1 MTLLA
6 VAVAGLIGVLARY
19 ALGNAVSTANTP
31 WMTLAI
37 NVAGSFVLGAL
48 IPLGDDLPVALR
60 NGIAVGFCGGFTT
73 FSTVSVEVFYDA
85 HAGDTGFAMLYLGAS
100 IVGGLIGAAAGY
112 YAGRALAH

>member
-1 MTLLA
+1 VTVLA
-6 VAVAGLIGVLARY
+6 VGLAGLAGVLARY
-19 ALGNAVSTANTP
+19 GLGTLVSTANTP

-48 IPLGDDLPVALR
+48 IPLGDNLSAPLR
-60 NGIAVGFCGGFTT
+60 AGIAIGFCGGFTT

-85 HAGDTGFAMLYLGAS
+85 HAGDAGFAVLYLAAS
-100 IVGGLIGAAAGY
+100 IAGGLLGAAIGY

>member
-1 MTLLA
+1 MTFLA
-6 VAVAGLIGVLARY
+6 VAVAGLAGVLARY
-19 ALGNAVSTANTP
+19 GLGNAVSTANTP

-48 IPLGDDLPVALR
+48 IPLGHHMPAPLR
-60 NGIAVGFCGGFTT
+60 NGLAVGFCGGFTT

-85 HAGDTGFAMLYLGAS
+85 HTGDTGFALLYLSAS
-100 IVGGLIGAAAGY
+100 IVGGLIGAAGGY